1 MRSFSN
7 LSRAMFTALCL
18 LATIVVTAAAGQ
30 LEDALAAGQRSDYA
44 TEYRLLRPLAD
55 EGNAAA
61 QNGLGIMYENGHGV
75 EQDHAEAVK
84 WYRRAADQG
93 YAVAQFNLG
102 LMYENGRGVQQNE
115 FEAAK
120 WFRPAAEQGFAAAQN
135 SLGLMYQNGHGML
148 QDFVYAY
155 MWFNLA
161 AAQHVQQAEINRAFL
176 AERMTREQIA
186 EAQKLSREW
195 KAKPQ

>member
-1 MRSFSN
+1 MRSLSN
-7 LSRAMFTALCL
+7 LFRTMMTVPFL
-18 LATIVVTAAAGQ
+18 LVMIVGAAVAGQ

-55 EGNAAA
+55 EGDAAA
-61 QNGLGIMYENGHGV
+61 QNRLGIMYESGHGV
-75 EQDHAEAVK
+75 EQDHADAVK

-102 LMYENGRGVQQNE
+102 LMYENGRGVQQDE

-120 WFRPAAEQGFAAAQN
+120 WFRRAAEHGFAAAQN

-161 AAQHVQQAEINRAFL
+161 AAQHFQQAEINRDFL

-186 EAQKLSREW
+186 EAQKLAREW
-195 KAKPQ
+195 KMKPQ

>member
-1 MRSFSN
+1 MRHFAN
-7 LSRAMFTALCL
+7 LRGAILASL
-18 LATIVVTAAAGQ
+18 LLVTIWGAAVAGP
-30 LEDALAAGQRSDYA
+30 LEDAFEARQRSDYA
-44 TEYRLLRPLAD
+44 TEYRLLRPLAE

-61 QNGLGIMYENGHGV
+61 QSGLGIMYENGHGV

-102 LMYENGRGVQQNE
+102 LMYENGRGVQRDE

-120 WFRPAAEQGFAAAQN
+120 WFRSAAEQGFAAAQN

-161 AAQHVQQAEINRAFL
+161 AAQNFQQAQINRDFL
-176 AERMTREQIA
+176 TERMTREQIA
-186 EAQKLSREW
+186 EAQKLAREW
-195 KAKPQ
+195 KAKLQ